1 MFKEEKQNKIFGRR
15 KGKKLSNLQQKNLNK
30 YLNDF
35 SIFPNDNQNKAK
47 LKKINPYNLFHDL
60 KIMDIR
66 LEIGFG
72 MGDFLF
78 EKALSLPNVGFI
90 GCEIFENGVASLL
103 NKIIKY
109 KISNLRIHFGNCLD
123 LIYNLNLSTLN
134 EIYVLFPDPWP
145 KNKHKKRRFFNENNA
160 FYLCSLL
167 EKNGTINIA
176 TDIDDYAA
184 QILGIMKK
192 KKNFDLIN
200 SNLFQNEISNTRN
213 FNTKYEKKAID
224 SGRNTNYLIFKKK
237 YE

>member
-78 EKALSLPNVGFI
+78 DKALSCPNVGFI

-109 KISNLRIHFGNCLD
+109 
-123 LIYNLNLSTLN
+123 
-134 EIYVLFPDPWP
+134 
-145 KNKHKKRRFFNENNA
+145 
-160 FYLCSLL
+160 
-167 EKNGTINIA
+167 
-176 TDIDDYAA
+176 
-184 QILGIMKK
+184 
-192 KKNFDLIN
+192 
-200 SNLFQNEISNTRN
+200 
-213 FNTKYEKKAID
+213 
-224 SGRNTNYLIFKKK
+224 
-237 YE
+237 

>member
-15 KGKKLSNLQQKNLNK
+15 KGKKLSNLQQKNLDK

-35 SIFPNDNQNKAK
+35 SIFPNDNENIAK
-47 LKKINPYNLFHDL
+47 LRKINPYNLFHDL

-78 EKALSLPNVGFI
+78 DKALSCPNVGFI

-134 EIYVLFPDPWP
+134 EIYVLFPE
-145 KNKHKKRRFFNENNA
+145 NKHKKRRFFNENNA
-160 FYLCSLL
+160 LYLCSLL
-167 EKNGTINIA
+167 KKNGTINIA

-184 QILGIMKK
+184 QIIGIMKK

-200 SNLFQNEISNTRN
+200 SNLIQSKIANTKN

-224 SGRNTNYLIFKKK
+224 SGRNTNYLIFKKT

>member
-1 MFKEEKQNKIFGRR
+1 MFKEDKQNKIFGRR
-15 KGKKLSNLQQKNLNK
+15 KGKKLSNLQQKNLDK
-30 YLNDF
+30 YINEF
-35 SIFPNDNQNKAK
+35 SIFPSDNDNIPK

-78 EKALSLPNVGFI
+78 EKALSFPNVGFI

-145 KNKHKKRRFFNENNA
+145 KNKHKKRRFFNV
-160 FYLCSLL
+160 
-167 EKNGTINIA
+167 K
-176 TDIDDYAA
+176 
-184 QILGIMKK
+184 
-192 KKNFDLIN
+192 
-200 SNLFQNEISNTRN
+200 
-213 FNTKYEKKAID
+213 
-224 SGRNTNYLIFKKK
+224 
-237 YE
+237 

>member
-1 MFKEEKQNKIFGRR
+1 MFEENKQNKIFGRR
-15 KGKKLSNLQQKNLNK
+15 KGKNLSNLQKENLNK

-35 SIFPNDNQNKAK
+35 SIFPSHNDNKAK
-47 LKKINPYNLFHDL
+47 FKKINPYNLFHDL

-78 EKALSLPNVGFI
+78 DKALSFPNVGFI

-103 NKIIKY
+103 NKIIKF

-123 LIYNLNLSTLN
+123 LIYNLNYSTLN

-145 KNKHKKRRFFNENNA
+145 KNKHKKRRFFNANNA

-167 EKNGTINIA
+167 KKNGTIKIA
-176 TDIDDYAA
+176 TDIDDYAT
-184 QILGIMKK
+184 QILGIMEK
-192 KKNFDLIN
+192 KKNFDFIN
-200 SNLFQNEISNTRN
+200 SNFFQSEINNERK
-213 FNTKYEKKAID
+213 FNTKYGKKAID
-224 SGRNTNYLIFKKK
+224 SGRNTNYFIFKKK

>member
-1 MFKEEKQNKIFGRR
+1 MIEQGKKYKVFGRR
-15 KGKKLSNLQQKNLNK
+15 KGKNLSNLQKTNLSN

-35 SIFPNDNQNKAK
+35 SVFKKNNDGLFNLKKTNPND
-47 LKKINPYNLFHDL
+47 LF
-60 KIMDIR
+60 KSIVDIR

-78 EKALSLPNVGFI
+78 EKALAHPNIGFI
-90 GCEIFENGVASLL
+90 GCEVFENGVSSLL
-103 NKIIKY
+103 AKIIKFE
-109 KISNLRIHFGNCLD
+109 ITNVRIHFGNCLD

-176 TDIDDYAA
+176 TDIDDYAT
-184 QILGIMKK
+184 QILRIMEK

-200 SNLFQNEISNTRN
+200 SNLLQSKIANTRN